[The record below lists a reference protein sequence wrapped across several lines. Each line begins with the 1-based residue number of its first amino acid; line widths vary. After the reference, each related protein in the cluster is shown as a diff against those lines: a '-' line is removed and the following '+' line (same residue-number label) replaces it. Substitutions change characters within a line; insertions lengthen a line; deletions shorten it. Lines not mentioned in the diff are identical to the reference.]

1 MKKPIFIAYG
11 TEDIGR
17 AFGNDLLPI
26 YFMNVGKTNYKV
38 LPMVGCGHNF
48 EEISSEG
55 VSNFDKMHWDDVMNG
70 FIEWWESLKE

>member
-1 MKKPIFIAYG
+1 
-11 TEDIGR
+11 
-17 AFGNDLLPI
+17 
-26 YFMNVGKTNYKV
+26 MNVGKTNYKV